1 MTLKQSNY
9 WIVHTF
15 DTYYYA
21 PPVTET
27 TCYTEYKTVSTVL
40 CQIDQGPPLCLA
52 HFMLNQARHS
62 PTKISCSV
70 ATKVRN
76 NA

>member
-1 MTLKQSNY
+1 M
-9 WIVHTF
+9 HTF
-15 DTYYYA
+15 DTYYHA

-62 PTKISCSV
+62 PTKNIMFCGHQN
-70 ATKVRN
+70 N
-76 NA
+76 NAQDKDFHG